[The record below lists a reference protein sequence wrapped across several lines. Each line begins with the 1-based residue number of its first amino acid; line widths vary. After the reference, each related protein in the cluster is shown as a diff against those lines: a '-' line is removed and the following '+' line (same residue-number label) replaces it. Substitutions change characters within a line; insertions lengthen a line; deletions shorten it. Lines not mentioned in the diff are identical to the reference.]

1 MDSTKIIIPTIICL
15 TLAVVF
21 YRKIYSKKSKKA
33 TEKSK
38 KEKTEDESKIKE
50 ENNINEDNIK
60 EEEVEKAE
68 TDKKEIKEDISEKEK
83 EKKRELTYNI
93 IFDKFCDY
101 IQKNKLVSVEAIS
114 EKLNKTKEETI
125 KFLRELE
132 NEGKMVGFLGKDD
145 EYFYLTTK
153 ELDLLNNLLLNSKNK
168 TISEDELESQ
178 FKEIVNQGQQSII

>member
-15 TLAVVF
+15 TIAMVF
-21 YRKIYSKKSKKA
+21 YRKIYSKKSKKVA
-33 TEKSK
+33 EKSK

-50 ENNINEDNIK
+50 ENNINEDNLK
-60 EEEVEKAE
+60 EEEEKVE

-114 EKLNKTKEETI
+114 EK
-125 KFLRELE
+125 
-132 NEGKMVGFLGKDD
+132 
-145 EYFYLTTK
+145 
-153 ELDLLNNLLLNSKNK
+153 
-168 TISEDELESQ
+168 
-178 FKEIVNQGQQSII
+178 